1 MTTHSRS
8 STPALVF
15 ALAAALGLTMTAP
28 RAEACGGGWW
38 PEVQAIDYRVQGI
51 ASAEKDLAEGRHL
64 AAAGKVIRMI
74 PHIRAYSKASS
85 DLIVNRS
92 LRVLAVA
99 SARSGGDLSKL
110 ADELP
115 SDLKESFAGMSDEAR
130 TENLRW
136 SVKALKA
143 LRKSKKDDVT
153 LKTELAEAM
162 AALPETK
169 AKARKTLEK
178 LARKDLITTPEAY
191 RALGRLRAEAG
202 NTDGEAH
209 ALERCRTM
217 ARDAAICDGQ
227 AAAPGE
233 S

>member
-1 MTTHSRS
+1 MMTPVHRS
-8 STPALVF
+8 PRTLVL
-15 ALAAALGLTMTAP
+15 ALAAALGISMTAP
-28 RAEACGGGWW
+28 AAHACGGGWW
-38 PEVQAIDYRVQGI
+38 PEEHVDHRIQGI
-51 ASAEKDLAEGRHL
+51 ASAEKDLLEGRHL

-74 PHIRAYSKASS
+74 PHIRGYAKPTR
-85 DLIVNRS
+85 DTIVNRS
-92 LRVLAVA
+92 MRVLAVA

-110 ADELP
+110 AAELS
-115 SDLKESFAGMSDEAR
+115 SDMRPEFAGTSEEAR
-130 TENLRW
+130 LENLRW
-136 SVKALKA
+136 SVKTLKA
-143 LRKSKKDDVT
+143 LRKEKKDDVT

-202 NTDGEAH
+202 NADGASQ

-217 ARDAAICDGQ
+217 ARDASICD
-227 AAAPGE
+227 APRDVDGE